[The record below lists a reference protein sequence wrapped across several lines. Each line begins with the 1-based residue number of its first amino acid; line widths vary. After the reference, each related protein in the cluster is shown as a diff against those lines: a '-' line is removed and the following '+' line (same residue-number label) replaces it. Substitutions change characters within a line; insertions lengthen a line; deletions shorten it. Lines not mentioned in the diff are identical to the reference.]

1 MGMTMTS
8 HEGTC
13 KACGRFQGAVLT
25 CPYCGWVADDA
36 ALRRRLRLVA
46 VGLALCGLAL
56 LYAMA
61 RLRPSEQVAI
71 GSIGP
76 RMQYASVRVCGTVT
90 RKPYVSRHSNGV
102 DYVSLLINDGSG
114 SLRAMAR
121 GPVAGAIVA
130 GDRLP
135 RKGEEVEVG
144 GRLSV
149 SADGARNLRILRP
162 DALVCRPRPDRV
174 TPREPG

>member
-1 MGMTMTS
+1 MTMAS
-8 HEGTC
+8 HDGNC

-36 ALRRRLRLVA
+36 VPRRRLRLVA
-46 VGLALCGLAL
+46 AALAVCGLTL
-56 LYAMA
+56 LYIMA
-61 RLRPSEQVAI
+61 WVGSPEQVSI

-76 RMQYASVRVCGTVT
+76 RMQYASVRVCGKVT
-90 RKPYVSRHSNGV
+90 RKPYISGQSNGV

-121 GPVAGAIVA
+121 GPVACAIVA

-135 RKGEEVEVG
+135 RKGETVEVG

-162 DALVCRPRPDRV
+162 DALVCRPRPEGV
-174 TPREPG
+174 SPGESG

>member
-1 MGMTMTS
+1 MTMTS

-13 KACGRFQGAVLT
+13 KACGRFQGAALP

-56 LYAMA
+56 LYTMA

-90 RKPYVSRHSNGV
+90 RKPYVSGHSNGV

-121 GPVAGAIVA
+121 GPVAGAIV
-130 GDRLP
+130 
-135 RKGEEVEVG
+135 EEVAEKT
-144 GRLSV
+144 GRVPGV
-149 SADGARNLRILRP
+149 STSHVE
-162 DALVCRPRPDRV
+162 LVWDPPWTPDRM
-174 TPREPG
+174 TEAAKLELGLL